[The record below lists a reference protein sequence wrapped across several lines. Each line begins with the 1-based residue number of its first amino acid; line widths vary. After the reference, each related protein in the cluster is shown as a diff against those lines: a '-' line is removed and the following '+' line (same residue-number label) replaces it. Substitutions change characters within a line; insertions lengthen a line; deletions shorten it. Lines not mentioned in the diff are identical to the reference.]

1 VAAMMCLATARCDVP
16 LAHSVWCVL
25 ADSVHHQLW
34 FIDCLVPESSPPAA
48 GCATF
53 DEMVCRLRLKMV
65 ARITMDDLVSH
76 LSGTLAEWPAK
87 QLQALEIILNSP
99 FINHPKL
106 LYISRTLF
114 PSEQRAESVGNGGEA
129 WIGYKQDFRPCQ
141 YGLMLTIEPSFSVFY
156 EGKAVVDYCQAVL
169 TKGRQEWQW
178 TADMLTDKEM
188 REVSKELKGLTVC
201 SAASAATLLLLL
213 P

>member
-1 VAAMMCLATARCDVP
+1 
-16 LAHSVWCVL
+16 
-25 ADSVHHQLW
+25 
-34 FIDCLVPESSPPAA
+34 
-48 GCATF
+48 
-53 DEMVCRLRLKMV
+53 MVCRLRLKMV